1 VNRKGHEED
10 EDKTASGRRI
20 AMLMRQAPAILA
32 IPVAAMKFGLL
43 GVGHRMT
50 IDPGSVD
57 PDPMR
62 RCLLRVVA
70 EITDWSAIVGAQA

>member
-1 VNRKGHEED
+1 
-10 EDKTASGRRI
+10 
-20 AMLMRQAPAILA
+20 MLMRQAPAILA